1 MRAGEKKMPR
11 MQIRMSGSETPP
23 GRRRAGIFMIRLYE
37 DIRRFA
43 SSCRRRER
51 SDLTLETTDLI
62 HEAYIR
68 LANQQNVDAMDEVS
82 FRAAVANV
90 IRRVLVDHA
99 RAKLTKKRGRG
110 AKQVSLD
117 LLVHAA
123 ETRSTRLAELHEA
136 LNRLACLHEQTSR
149 IVELRFFGGLTVD
162 EVSEV
167 MQLSRRT
174 VEREW
179 TFAKAW
185 LRSEFNR

>member
-1 MRAGEKKMPR
+1 MPKI
-11 MQIRMSGSETPP
+11 QTIPPGSETPA
-23 GRRRAGIFMIRLYE
+23 GRRHVGTLMTRLYE

-68 LANQQNVDAMDEVS
+68 LANQQNVDAMDEVH

-99 RAKLTKKRGRG
+99 RAKLTKKRGQG

-123 ETRSTRLAELHEA
+123 EIRCTRLAELDDA
-136 LNRLACLHEQTSR
+136 LNRLACLHGQTSR
-149 IVELRFFGGLTVD
+149 IVVLRFFGGLTVD
-162 EVSEV
+162 AVSDV

-185 LRSEFNR
+185 LLSELNR